1 MKKMPQGAASLRG
14 GRRAGLLSVLLILLL
29 AACGSPS
36 RQQGVTDAAVTPL
49 NDLNLVN
56 AEIPAVLAQA
66 QTAPYAKPA
75 DTSCKALAAELQAL
89 DEALGPD
96 LDAPPMPGNPGLIE
110 RGSDAAGD
118 AAVGALRRTAEGVI
132 PLRGWVR
139 KLSGAE
145 RSSRKVAA
153 AIAAGS
159 VRRGFL
165 KGIRSAKGC

>member
-1 MKKMPQGAASLRG
+1 MPQGAASLRG
-14 GRRAGLLSVLLILLL
+14 GGRACLSILLVLLL

-66 QTAPYAKPA
+66 QKAPYAVPA
-75 DTSCKALAAELQAL
+75 EASCTALAAELHAL

-96 LDAPPMPGNPGLIE
+96 LDAPPTPGNPGLIE

-132 PLRGWVR
+132 PFRGWVR

-145 RSSRKVAA
+145 RYSRKVAA

-165 KGIRSAKGC
+165 KGLRAAKGC